1 MATDYRFSQL
11 TVDQLT
17 DAAAALDARL
27 SQLVVDQLTDDDHQP
42 VEFRSSQVVV
52 DQLTEDDHQ
61 PVQVHLSQV
70 VVDYFITPV
79 SQCHG
84 GGAITVFGD
93 PPPGE
98 DFNAQNP
105 DGRTWL
111 VIGFDA

>member
-11 TVDQLT
+11 SIDQLA
-17 DAAAALDARL
+17 DAAAALDVRL
-27 SQLVVDQLTDDDHQP
+27 SQLSVDQLTDENQPLAVRMSQVIVDQLIVDDHQP
-42 VEFRSSQVVV
+42 VE
-52 DQLTEDDHQ
+52 
-61 PVQVHLSQV
+61 VHLSQI
-70 VVDYFITPV
+70 VVDYFLTPV

-84 GGAITVFGD
+84 GGAITVFAD